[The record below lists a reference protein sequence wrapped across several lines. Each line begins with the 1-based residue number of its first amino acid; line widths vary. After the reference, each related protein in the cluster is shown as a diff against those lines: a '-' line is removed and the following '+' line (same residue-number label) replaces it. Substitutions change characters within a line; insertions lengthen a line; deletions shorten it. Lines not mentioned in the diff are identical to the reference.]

1 MKSASGQAVLFRPK
15 WEMPFDLREIFRKR
29 LGENYALHHRYLNRT
44 LVQVQRTIGLD
55 VVYERA
61 EGAYL
66 YDREGQEY
74 LDFLSGYGV
83 FNIGRNHPV
92 VKKAL
97 HDAIDLDAPNMVQM
111 DCALL
116 AGVLAERLCH
126 RLAAQGAEH
135 LDAVFLCNSGTESV
149 EAALKFARAATGRPR
164 YVHLAGSWH
173 GLTMGSLSVMGCASF
188 REGFEPLLG
197 GCAAVRMGD
206 LDGLERELRRR
217 DVAALIIEPVQGKG
231 VHFPTDDFYVQA
243 QALCRKYGTLLICD
257 EVQTGLGRTGE
268 WFAFEH
274 WKLEPDII
282 TLAKTLSGGFVPC
295 AAMVTRRRI
304 YQGVFSRL
312 DRCVVHS
319 TSFGRNNLAAAAALA
334 TLHVLEEEKLPRR
347 AAVLG
352 QMLDECLQELQR
364 RQPRIKAARVK
375 GLMCA
380 VDFAAGNDGWDRMG
394 WDVIHALDQALY
406 AQLVVTRMMKKHRI
420 LTQVAGHGM
429 DTLKILPPL
438 VCTEKDI
445 ERFVWALDES
455 LKSLGAFP
463 AHVAEFGG
471 RFVRAL
477 LPPRPLAVRERS

>member
-1 MKSASGQAVLFRPK
+1 MR
-15 WEMPFDLREIFRKR
+15 FDLRDIFKKR
-29 LGENYALHHRYLNRT
+29 LGENYVLHHRFLNRT

-116 AGVLAERLCH
+116 AGVLAERLCQ

-173 GLTMGSLSVMGCASF
+173 GLTMGSLSVMGCGSF
-188 REGFEPLLG
+188 REGFEPLLD
-197 GCAAVRMGD
+197 GCAAVKMGD

-217 DVAALIIEPVQGKG
+217 DVAALIMEPVQGKG
-231 VHFPTDDFYVQA
+231 VHFPTDDFYLQA
-243 QALCRKYGTLLICD
+243 QALCRRYGTLLICD
-257 EVQTGLGRTGE
+257 EVQTGLGRTGA

-295 AAMVTRRRI
+295 AAMVTRRKI

-334 TLHVLEEEKLPRR
+334 TLHVLEEEKLPQR

-352 QMLDECLQELQR
+352 RMLDDCLHELKNK
-364 RQPRIKAARVK
+364 QPKIRSVRVK

-380 VDFAAGNDGWDRMG
+380 VDFSPGSEAWDRFG
-394 WDVIHALDQALY
+394 WETIHALDHALY
-406 AQLVVTRMMKKHRI
+406 TQLVVTRLMRKHRI
-420 LTQVAGHGM
+420 LSQVAGHGM

-438 VCTEKDI
+438 VCSESDI
-445 ERFVWALDES
+445 ERFVLALDECLQS
-455 LKSLGAFP
+455 LTAFP
-463 AHVAEFGG
+463 AHVFGFGG
-471 RFVRAL
+471 RYVRAL
-477 LPPRPLAVRERS
+477 LPPRRAVLEEKHG